1 MNKNDLTLEE
11 LFIAAKKSKDFTRI
25 ERSINGTKIYLSYFA
40 TLVDHEIIQKSILPY
55 LNSSF
60 LKNIDDISDKLP
72 IEDITFTVDVKEIS
86 LKLYKGH
93 VILQN
98 EHSSNECILL
108 NIHNAT
114 LGLRERND
122 AENEFSVIGPKVGF
136 VEDLDTNLNLLRK
149 KVNSPKLVIEEMI
162 IGNMSKTR
170 VAIVYLDGITNEQH
184 INTVRQRLKN
194 FDFDIIFDTSVL
206 EQIIRDHK
214 HTPFPLLLSTER
226 IDRIVYTL
234 VNGQVTIF
242 SDGSPNAISGP
253 ATLLDFFI
261 SPEDYYLN
269 WVLGSFFRL
278 IRILG
283 ILFSVFSSSIYVA
296 VLTFHYEVIPKDLLG
311 PLIESRA
318 NVPFPPVL
326 EVLFLETTI
335 ELLREAGARLPTK
348 VGQTLGIVGG
358 IVIGQAAVA
367 AALTSNVLLII
378 VSLSALASFT
388 TPIIAM
394 GNTIRILRFFFIV
407 FSAFLGGFGII
418 IGIMFLLGHLFR
430 LKSFGSPYMVPL
442 YPFRRNSLADSFI
455 RSPLSAI
462 NKRPPYLRPKHLKKF
477 YVKETR
483 IHKGDLSDE
492 E

>member
-1 MNKNDLTLEE
+1 MKKNDLTLEE

-25 ERSINGTKIYLSYFA
+25 ERSIDGTKIYLSYFT
-40 TLVDHEIIQKSILPY
+40 TLVDHEIIQKSLLPY
-55 LNSSF
+55 LNSPF
-60 LKNIDDISDKLP
+60 LKNIDDLSDKLP
-72 IEDITFTVDVKEIS
+72 IEDISFTEDVKEIS

-98 EHSSNECILL
+98 EQSPNVCILL

-114 LGLRERND
+114 LGLRQSND
-122 AENEFSVIGPKVGF
+122 AENEFSVIGPKMGF

-149 KVNSPKLVIEEMI
+149 KVNSHKLVIEEMI
-162 IGNMSKTR
+162 IGSMSKTR
-170 VAIVYLDGITNEQH
+170 VAIVYLDGITNEQN
-184 INTVRQRLKN
+184 INTVKQRLQNFN
-194 FDFDIIFDTSVL
+194 FDVIFDTSIL
-206 EQIIRDHK
+206 DQLIRDNK
-214 HTPFPLLLSTER
+214 NTPFPLLMSTER
-226 IDRIVYTL
+226 IDRIIYTL
-234 VNGQVTIF
+234 INGQVAIF

-269 WVLGSFFRL
+269 WVLGTFFRV

-283 ILFSVFSSSIYVA
+283 VLFSVFSSSIYVA

-318 NVPFPPVL
+318 NVPFPP
-326 EVLFLETTI
+326 FLEAFFLEITI

-388 TPIIAM
+388 TPIIVM
-394 GNTIRILRFFFIV
+394 GNTIRILRFFFITAA
-407 FSAFLGGFGII
+407 AFLGGFGII
-418 IGIMFLLGHLFR
+418 IGVMFLLGHLFR
-430 LKSFGSPYMVPL
+430 LKSLGSPYMVPL

-455 RSPLSAI
+455 RSPLSVQ
-462 NKRPPYLRPKHLKKF
+462 NKRAPFLRPKQLIRF
-477 YVKETR
+477 YVKESRT
-483 IHKGDLSDE
+483 HKGDLNDE